1 MCVRNATHL
10 PEVSQATLD
19 AEASLYK
26 WNMWMGIMHFVQ
38 AAAILTLSQTVTQ
51 MKNFK
56 LPLLTHYLNWD
67 SGFPEDDTQE
77 RGTIKFAAACSIFSF
92 LSALFHGIVI
102 MNFDT
107 YTHNLRKGINKYRWW
122 EYSLSSS
129 VMIGLIAMLF
139 GIYDVVTLTGLV
151 TVNALMNLFG
161 LLFEVMNSNLREAG
175 ITEVDW
181 SAFIYGSFA
190 GVVPW
195 AMIFAWVPA
204 ASSKELG

>member
-1 MCVRNATHL
+1 
-10 PEVSQATLD
+10 
-19 AEASLYK
+19 
-26 WNMWMGIMHFVQ
+26 
-38 AAAILTLSQTVTQ
+38 VTQ
-51 MKNFK
+51 IKSFK
-56 LPLLTHYLNWD
+56 LPILTHYLNWD

-77 RGTIKFAAACSIFSF
+77 RGKLPFAAACSIFSF

-139 GIYDVVTLTGLV
+139 GIYDAVTLTGLV

-175 ITEVDW
+175 IEKVDW
-181 SAFIYGSFA
+181 SAFIYGGFA
-190 GVVPW
+190 GFIPW
-195 AMIFAWVPA
+195 FMICSGFIG
-204 ASSKELG
+204 SDDLD